1 MPSTVGILTAMGTP
15 SRSRGRPPV
24 PLDRII
30 ATATA
35 ILDEQGAK
43 GLSMRALAQR
53 LDSGTATLYRHFSG
67 RPELIAHVVDAVVG
81 EAHVDDADLHGHD
94 WREDCETILRR
105 MFDVLCRHP
114 RVAHFMV
121 GNVPLRGP
129 NMVALREQALGLFL
143 KSGFTGPQ
151 AVLAWSTLARYV
163 LGFAV
168 QLTSPDEDES
178 TAQVWTSTDLGEY
191 PATRAVDDVSP
202 VSLDSE
208 FAFGLELLIEGL
220 NRRVDSQDAG

>member
-1 MPSTVGILTAMGTP
+1 MATP

-43 GLSMRALAQR
+43 GLSMRTLAQR

-67 RPELIAHVVDAVVG
+67 RPELIARVVDAVVG
-81 EAHVDDADLHGHD
+81 EAHVDDAELQGRD
-94 WREDCETILRR
+94 WREACETILRR

-114 RVAHFMV
+114 EVAHFMV

-129 NMVALREQALGLFL
+129 NMIALREQTLGLFL
-143 KSGFTGPQ
+143 NSGFTAPQ
-151 AVLAWSTLARYV
+151 AILAWSTLARYV

-168 QLTSPDEDES
+168 QLTSPYDGEAP
-178 TAQVWTSTDLGEY
+178 AQVWASIDLGQL
-191 PATRAVDDVSP
+191 PASRAVHDLSP
-202 VSLDSE
+202 ASLESE

-220 NRRVDSQDAG
+220 DRRVNGQGAG

>member
-1 MPSTVGILTAMGTP
+1 MATP

-43 GLSMRALAQR
+43 GLSMRTLAQR

-67 RPELIAHVVDAVVG
+67 RPELIARVVDAVVG
-81 EAHVDDADLHGHD
+81 EAHVDDAELQGRD
-94 WREDCETILRR
+94 WREACETILRR

-114 RVAHFMV
+114 EVAHFMV

-129 NMVALREQALGLFL
+129 NMIALREQTLGLFL
-143 KSGFTGPQ
+143 NSGFTGPQ
-151 AVLAWSTLARYV
+151 AILAWSTLARYV

-168 QLTSPDEDES
+168 QLTSPYDGEAP
-178 TAQVWTSTDLGEY
+178 AQVWASIDLGQL
-191 PATRAVDDVSP
+191 PASRAVHDLAP
-202 VSLDSE
+202 ASLENE

-220 NRRVDSQDAG
+220 NRRLNGQNAG